1 MVRQCRRQCQGRR
14 GAADGR
20 RAAGEHAEQA
30 LETQGL
36 GGDHRHADG
45 HYHQD
50 YHQRYRLP
58 AQRRHLFQGDAHAQ
72 QRHADAQH
80 GAGGELDTGLAGAV
94 IGEKIQGHAQQQ
106 GKQHDRR
113 TVVLGQERRGGRD
126 NQTDDKPRCQFA
138 RATVDTGKS
147 NGAHGADSSVTMTIN
162 AWPSMIST
170 G

>member
-1 MVRQCRRQCQGRR
+1 M
-14 GAADGR
+14 
-20 RAAGEHAEQA
+20 
-30 LETQGL
+30 L
-36 GGDHRHADG
+36 
-45 HYHQD
+45 
-50 YHQRYRLP
+50 
-58 AQRRHLFQGDAHAQ
+58 QGDAHAQ

-80 GAGGELDTGLAGAV
+80 GAGGELDAGLAGTV
-94 IGEKIQGHAQQQ
+94 IGKKIQGHAQQQ